1 MGVKPNVPVQGEA
14 QSPRPFSCLPP
25 QLSFGIMAEAL
36 NGFETSSES
45 AVHGGED
52 NNASWE
58 QYLERRTL
66 LLQFL
71 RSDLSLHNLQ
81 HHWNNVELLKKCYF
95 YLEVEP
101 KHVNVR
107 DQNDVLHC
115 IDILQVIDPIRL
127 ERVKKVGKKQTE
139 IQLFLLTEL
148 LEQLKRGWE
157 ELSCYVETWDMIT
170 FLSRW
175 DLIVQRVSQL
185 SMSMKNLRSLQEP
198 GKLYIKHRLVSHA
211 GLRGTRLSNI
221 RLSLYTKRPLIFDR
235 KESVAHKDWAELK
248 WFTENQESHVEECEL
263 HVKLLTNGSQ
273 TEVGYGRLQQVTS
286 NTCIVQNLQPGS
298 SYEFT
303 IRRLHTLT
311 LVFVRWHDSITLKT
325 QE

>member
-1 MGVKPNVPVQGEA
+1 
-14 QSPRPFSCLPP
+14 
-25 QLSFGIMAEAL
+25 MAEAL

-45 AVHGGED
+45 AAHGGED

-71 RSDLSLHNLQ
+71 HSDLSLHNLQ

-95 YLEVEP
+95 YLEIEP
-101 KHVNVR
+101 KHVNMR

-115 IDILQVIDPIRL
+115 IDTLRLIDPIRL

-148 LEQLKRGWE
+148 LEQLKRGRE

-175 DLIVQRVSQL
+175 HWIVQRVSQL
-185 SMSMKNLRSLQEP
+185 STSMKNLHSLQVP
-198 GKLYIKHRLVSHA
+198 GKLYVKHRLVSHA
-211 GLRGTRLSNI
+211 GLRGTELSNI
-221 RLSLYTKRPLIFDR
+221 RLSLHTKRPLIFDR

-303 IRRLHTLT
+303 IRRPHTLT
-311 LVFVRWHDSITLKT
+311 LVFGRWHDSITLKT